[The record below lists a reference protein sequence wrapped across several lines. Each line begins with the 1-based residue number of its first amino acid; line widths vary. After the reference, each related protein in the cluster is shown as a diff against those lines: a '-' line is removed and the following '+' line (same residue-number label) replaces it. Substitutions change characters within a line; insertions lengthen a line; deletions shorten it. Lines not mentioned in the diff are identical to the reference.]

1 MSTVATPIAAVA
13 AQSEDRALVRA
24 LMGGTRAMRA
34 AGQRYMPIWP
44 AEDNESYKSRLGQAV
59 LFPAY
64 SRTVE
69 TLASKPFSQ
78 PMTLGEDVPPVIVE
92 WAEDIDL
99 QGRNLHAFCRDTF
112 AHALGAGIAG
122 ILVDYPRAEGVRT
135 LADERNAGARPY
147 FI

>member
-1 MSTVATPIAAVA
+1 
-13 AQSEDRALVRA
+13 
-24 LMGGTRAMRA
+24 MRA

-99 QGRNLHAFCRDTF
+99 GLLMGEGEQKQKDQRQRDARSRDKGPQGN
-112 AHALGAGIAG
+112 
-122 ILVDYPRAEGVRT
+122 
-135 LADERNAGARPY
+135 RPQGNRPDNRPKR
-147 FI
+147 